1 MLPLPLASA
10 VSIKRIVKY
19 YLIRAKEVHEWL
31 SLSFYEFGQCLHC
44 YCNAALSCGSGK
56 CAFRTRY
63 IMNLDGTSVPFVS
76 VRLLT
81 VSCLPSA
88 VFLPMRHF
96 GQCLVWQHCTPAE
109 RAVWFRAVYYPRDF
123 RQSRS
128 NPHYWAHVSTSKL
141 RVNFMIAN
149 EPIGRGFAKLML
161 STLFT

>member
-10 VSIKRIVKY
+10 VSIKRIVKS
-19 YLIRAKEVHEWL
+19 YLIRAEEVHKML

-44 YCNAALSCGSGK
+44 YCNTALSCGSGK
-56 CAFRTRY
+56 CAFRAQY

-76 VRLLT
+76 VCLLT

-109 RAVWFRAVYYPRDF
+109 RAVWFRAVYYPWDL

-128 NPHYWAHVSTSKL
+128 NPHYWAHISTSKL
-141 RVNFMIAN
+141 KINFMIRN
-149 EPIGRGFAKLML
+149 EPTGYDFIKLML
-161 STLFT
+161 SRLFT